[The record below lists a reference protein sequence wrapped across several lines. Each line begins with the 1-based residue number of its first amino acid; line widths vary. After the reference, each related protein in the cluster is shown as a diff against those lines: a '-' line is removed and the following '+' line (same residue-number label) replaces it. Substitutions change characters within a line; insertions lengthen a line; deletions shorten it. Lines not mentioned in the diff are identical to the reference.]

1 MFYHFVI
8 LFFGCC
14 TVVSYKVLSSY
25 LSLAYEFT
33 FFYYYVFSF
42 NFIASFR
49 KTEKTEKQKI
59 TLISTAKNTRQ
70 KPTRNE

>member
-1 MFYHFVI
+1 MFYNFVI
-8 LFFGCC
+8 LFLGCC

-59 TLISTAKNTRQ
+59 TFKINGKKYKAKTN
-70 KPTRNE
+70 KK